1 MRRRSLVLKKVRR
14 DDHFP
19 ETIFASGEVA
29 AQRDRGKTQRD
40 EITAPATELML
51 DFAAQQVSFIM
62 VFSVNV
68 VQLSDWPLSKSLRLA
83 WMAPK

>member
-1 MRRRSLVLKKVRR
+1 VRR

-29 AQRDRGKTQRD
+29 AQRDGKTQRD
-40 EITAPATELML
+40 EVTAPATELML